1 MNWQQKNNMSR
12 YTWGIIGTG
21 WIAHEMGE
29 ALHRLQYDL
38 YGVCDVNLAQAQ
50 RYAGEFQVPHAY
62 ASADA
67 MLEDERIDIVYVAT
81 PHNLHY
87 DCIKKA
93 LQHGKH
99 VFCEKVIT
107 VNEAQLCE
115 VKAMAEQRGLVLME
129 GMTLYHMPLFKEV
142 KQRITQGSI
151 GPVKLIQVNFGSCKD
166 YDVNNRFFSKA
177 LAGGALL
184 DIGVYA
190 VSFARYFLNSKPDVI
205 LTTCNYF
212 ETGVDEESGI
222 LMKNPD
228 GQLVVSALT
237 MRAKQP
243 KRGVIAGEQ
252 GYIEI
257 ENYPRGERAV
267 ITYTEDGRKE
277 EIELGRTQDA
287 LLYEAQ
293 DMVHYVEC
301 GGSDRV
307 LELSMDVTSLLNR
320 IRNQW
325 GFRYP
330 FE

>member
-1 MNWQQKNNMSR
+1 MEKHNT
-12 YTWGIIGTG
+12 YHWGIVGTG

-29 ALHRLQYDL
+29 ALQHSNIEI
-38 YGVCDVNLAQAQ
+38 YGVCDINLEKAQV
-50 RYAGEFQVPHAY
+50 YADEFQVAHAY
-62 ASADA
+62 PSIDA
-67 MLEDERIDIVYVAT
+67 MLEDTAIDIVYIAT

-87 DCIKKA
+87 DGIKKA
-93 LQHGKH
+93 LLHGKH

-115 VKAMAEQRGLVLME
+115 LVQLAKERNLVLME
-129 GMTLYHMPLFKEV
+129 GMTLYHMPLFKELRKRV
-142 KQRITQGSI
+142 MRGDI
-151 GPVKLIQVNFGSCKD
+151 GRVKLIQVNFGSCKE
-166 YDVNNRFFSKA
+166 YDVTNRFFSKE

-190 VSFARYFLNSKPDVI
+190 VSFARYFLDSKPDVI

-243 KRGVIAGEQ
+243 KRGVIAGEL

-257 ENYPRGERAV
+257 ENYPRGDQAV
-267 ITYTEDGRKE
+267 ITYTADGRRE
-277 EIELGRTQDA
+277 ELQLGCTRDA
-287 LLYEAQ
+287 LCYEIQ
-293 DMVHYVEC
+293 DMQASIEHMQGEDC
-301 GGSDRV
+301 LSF
-307 LELSMDVTSLLNR
+307 SMDVTSLLNS

>member
-1 MNWQQKNNMSR
+1 MIKH
-12 YTWGIIGTG
+12 YWGIVGTG

-29 ALHRLQYDL
+29 ALRRLHHDI
-38 YGVCDVNLAQAQ
+38 YGVCDISMEKANC
-50 RYAGEFQVPHAY
+50 YAEEFQVQNVF
-62 ASADA
+62 SSLED
-67 MLEDERIDIVYVAT
+67 MLKDERIDIVYIAT

-87 DCIKKA
+87 DCIRA
-93 LQHGKH
+93 SLQHGKH

-107 VNEAQLCE
+107 VNEAQLQE
-115 VKAMAEQRGLVLME
+115 VKQLAEDNRLVLME
-129 GMTLYHMPLFKEV
+129 GMTLYHMPLFKEI
-142 KQRITQGSI
+142 KRRIAMGDI
-151 GPVKLIQVNFGSCKD
+151 GAVKLIQANFGSCKE
-166 YDVNNRFFSKA
+166 YDVNNRFFAKE

-190 VSFARYFLNSKPDVI
+190 VSFARYFLNSKPNVI

-222 LMKNPD
+222 IMKNAD
-228 GQLVVSALT
+228 GQLVVIALT

-243 KRGVIAGEQ
+243 KRGVIAGEL

-257 ENYPRGERAV
+257 ENYPRGDRAV
-267 ITYTEDGRKE
+267 ITYTQDGRQE
-277 EIELGRTQDA
+277 ELQLGCTKDA
-287 LLYEAQ
+287 LLYEAM
-293 DMVHYVEC
+293 DMEKYVES
-301 GGSDRV
+301 GEGQQH
-307 LELSMDVTSLLNR
+307 LALSMDVSALLND

>member
-1 MNWQQKNNMSR
+1 MKSYN
-12 YTWGIIGTG
+12 WGIVGTG

-29 ALHRLQYDL
+29 ALHKLHHEI
-38 YGVCDVNLAQAQ
+38 YGVCDISLEKAQS
-50 RYAGEFQVPHAY
+50 YANEFQVSHAF
-62 ASADA
+62 ASMQD
-67 MLEDERIDIVYVAT
+67 MLEDEQLDIVYVAT

-87 DCIKKA
+87 ECIRAA
-93 LQHGKH
+93 LQQGKH

-107 VNEAQLCE
+107 VNEAQLRE
-115 VKAMAEQRGLVLME
+115 VKQLAKEKQLILME

-142 KQRITQGSI
+142 KHRINQGEI
-151 GPVKLIQVNFGSCKD
+151 GSVKLVQVNFGSCKE
-166 YDVNNRFFSKA
+166 YDIHNRFFSKE

-190 VSFARYFLNSKPDVI
+190 VSFALYFLSSKPDVI

-212 ETGVDEESGI
+212 ETGVDEESGL
-222 LMKNPD
+222 LMKNKE

-243 KRGVIAGEQ
+243 KRGVIAGEK

-277 EIELGRTQDA
+277 ELCIGKTADA
-287 LLYEAQ
+287 LLYEVM
-293 DMVHYVEC
+293 DMEAYVKQ
-301 GGSDRV
+301 GSDDSL
-307 LELSMDVTSLLNR
+307 LELSMDVTALLSS

-325 GFRYP
+325 GFHYP

>member
-1 MNWQQKNNMSR
+1 MKSYN
-12 YTWGIIGTG
+12 WGIVGTG

-29 ALHRLQYDL
+29 ALHKLHHKI
-38 YGVCDVNLAQAQ
+38 YGVCDISLEKAQN
-50 RYAGEFQVPHAY
+50 YANEFQVSHAF
-62 ASADA
+62 ASMQD
-67 MLEDERIDIVYVAT
+67 MLEDEQLDIVYVAT

-87 DCIKKA
+87 ECIRAA
-93 LQHGKH
+93 LQQGKH

-107 VNEAQLCE
+107 VNEAQLRE
-115 VKAMAEQRGLVLME
+115 VKQLAKEKQLILME

-142 KQRITQGSI
+142 KHRINQGEI
-151 GPVKLIQVNFGSCKD
+151 GSVKLVQVNFGSCKE
-166 YDVNNRFFSKA
+166 YDIHNRFFSKE

-190 VSFARYFLNSKPDVI
+190 VSFALYFLSSKPDVI

-222 LMKNPD
+222 LMKNKE

-243 KRGVIAGEQ
+243 KRGVIAGEK

-277 EIELGRTQDA
+277 ELCIGKTADA
-287 LLYEAQ
+287 LLYEVM
-293 DMVHYVEC
+293 DMEAYVKQ
-301 GGSDRV
+301 GSDDSL
-307 LELSMDVTSLLNR
+307 LELSMDVTALLSS

-325 GFRYP
+325 GFHYP